1 MRSDHVQASDVH
13 RLEKGSTYGAQ
24 LNSKRGAEPLAVFMV
39 PGSAADIKYARLSSE
54 FALITTA
61 CPETETRET
70 SVPHLHEVL

>member
-1 MRSDHVQASDVH
+1 
-13 RLEKGSTYGAQ
+13 
-24 LNSKRGAEPLAVFMV
+24 MV